1 MNKKNLKTIGL
12 ISAIG
17 YGAYQTYKILSRDE
31 KIKDLK
37 DKVVV
42 ITGASSGIGKAYAI
56 DFAKYGS
63 KIVLAA
69 RRTEKLE
76 ELANELKEKYNTE
89 NMVVTTDVSKKEDS
103 NNLIEKALEKF
114 GAIDILIN
122 NAGISTFS
130 FFHND
135 DTENLRKVMDVN
147 YWGMIYCTHAVLPSM
162 IKNKSGKIINISST
176 SSRIAIPGMANYSAT
191 KHAMNGFSD
200 ALRLEVAKYGI
211 KVITICPTVTKTDI
225 VSTSINS
232 SSVKFNPD
240 NYFGMTVERVS
251 KETINAILDNKSELI
266 IGLGEKL
273 SVAVNKNLPSLVGL
287 VLKNTSKF
295 LFKE

>member
-89 NMVVTTDVSKKEDS
+89 TLVVTTDVSKKEDS